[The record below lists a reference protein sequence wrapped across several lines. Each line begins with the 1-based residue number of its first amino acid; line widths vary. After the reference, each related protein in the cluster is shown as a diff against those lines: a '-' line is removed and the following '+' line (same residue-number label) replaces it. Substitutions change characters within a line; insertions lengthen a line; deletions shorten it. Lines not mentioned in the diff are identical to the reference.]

1 MTATSMSAR
10 ATVATAAHITRERGF
25 AYRCGGPQRREKS
38 VTRIARQ
45 ATTITAASQVTEASS
60 QRGQDSGSGLPVAPV
75 LPHPLPPSFYAPS
88 PVEPSKSKGHDYRAF
103 L

>member
-1 MTATSMSAR
+1 
-10 ATVATAAHITRERGF
+10 
-25 AYRCGGPQRREKS
+25 
-38 VTRIARQ
+38 
-45 ATTITAASQVTEASS
+45 
-60 QRGQDSGSGLPVAPV
+60 V